1 MCRFSDAW
9 MRTSRRALTAGVW
22 KAPRHEIA
30 GGERRGGSRLWG
42 ISLDAD
48 SSDRGFWGE
57 EMAGRSGG
65 MVREAVWKAGKRVE
79 RLLDVCFGAWV
90 KGDKTSGVAAGR

>member
-1 MCRFSDAW
+1 MGAAGYGELASV
-9 MRTSRRALTAGVW
+9 RTVAIV
-22 KAPRHEIA
+22 
-30 GGERRGGSRLWG
+30 
-42 ISLDAD
+42 D
-48 SSDRGFWGE
+48 FGE